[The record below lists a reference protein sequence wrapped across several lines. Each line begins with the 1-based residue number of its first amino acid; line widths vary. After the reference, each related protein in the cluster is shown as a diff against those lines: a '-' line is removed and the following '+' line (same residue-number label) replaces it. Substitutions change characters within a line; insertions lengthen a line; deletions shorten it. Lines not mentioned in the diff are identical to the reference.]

1 MSIAKWARIEPHA
14 QTTDLD
20 VGPDGR
26 AVVLVAR
33 AAGDVP
39 PR

>member
-1 MSIAKWARIEPHA
+1 MA
-14 QTTDLD
+14 TDLD